1 MEDDLVKKAKD
12 FVDSNVLEKQSVSV
26 TDNRTAL
33 QISPITAWKILR
45 KRLGWYIYKPR
56 SVVCHHYFIYFL
68 LLMIMVMLRVR
79 QICDRARACITKTGG
94 QFERVLNTNRL
105 RVNWDGD
112 KRNVFMKCPNLIMKN
127 IYLYLNKYVVPSPRV

>member
-1 MEDDLVKKAKD
+1 MDDDLVKKAKD

-68 LLMIMVMLRVR
+68 LLMMVRVR
-79 QICDRARACITKTGG
+79 QICDRTKTGG

-112 KRNVFMKCPNLIMKN
+112 KRNVL
-127 IYLYLNKYVVPSPRV
+127 